1 MHTKQR
7 VLVLPRG
14 DHLQK
19 MGEREGISGK
29 FAVSISFLT
38 DHFCSF
44 DCVAVRWRCNHIH
57 SSSQS
62 YLYYYFINTEW
73 AGAWVGQE
81 NLMTVQSGQESVFC
95 VVSSNARTVYHPR
108 GLFFYFSQ
116 DFHKWAASQKC
127 VSKIGWAD
135 NVTKNCSHQ
144 CGSKSIT
151 RVKGISKLLKF
162 DSP

>member
-44 DCVAVRWRCNHIH
+44 DCVAVRC
-57 SSSQS
+57 
-62 YLYYYFINTEW
+62 
-73 AGAWVGQE
+73 GA
-81 NLMTVQSGQESVFC
+81 TIY
-95 VVSSNARTVYHPR
+95 T
-108 GLFFYFSQ
+108 
-116 DFHKWAASQKC
+116 AAAKAIC
-127 VSKIGWAD
+127 I
-135 NVTKNCSHQ
+135 
-144 CGSKSIT
+144 I
-151 RVKGISKLLKF
+151 IS
-162 DSP
+162 